1 MEFHDLGLKGHPLAE
16 VVTALKAV
24 FGACPAGIKL
34 PPQQAAPKVFGIGS
48 SQYMKALKQLRVDGV
63 ITKVGQGIGY
73 CTGVPTEA
81 RVKELKEEQRSRSR
95 KLIQNTR
102 SADCTRR
109 SVLTRELRAA
119 VRDNLLHAIVK
130 EGIERHVVTALRE
143 RDVDHMMCCEK
154 ALKLVGCS
162 FEQSPEAQELVNKQ
176 MAPALAQISFQFSVA
191 QEPKAIEAEV
201 VEVPDAD

>member
-24 FGACPAGIKL
+24 FSACPAGIKL
-34 PPQQAAPKVFGIGS
+34 PSQQAAPKIFGVGS
-48 SQYMKALKQLRVDGV
+48 SQYMKALKQLRADGV

-81 RVKELKEEQRSRSR
+81 RVKELKEEQKSRGR

-102 SADCTRR
+102 SADCTCR
-109 SVLTRELRAA
+109 SVLTRDLRKQ
-119 VRDNLLHAIVK
+119 VRDKMLEALIK
-130 EGIERHVVTALRE
+130 EGVDRHMVQALRDH
-143 RDVDHMMCCEK
+143 DVNHMVCCEK

-162 FEQSPEAQELVNKQ
+162 FEQSPEAQEMLNKQ
-176 MAPALAQISFQFSVA
+176 MAPALAQINFSFQVA
-191 QEPKAIEAEV
+191 DKPKAIEAEV
-201 VEVPDAD
+201 VEVPD